1 MAKRKDSA
9 TDDFLHEARK
19 CFEQMVEAENHNRAE
34 AEEDIRFARLAEQWP
49 DDIRMQRQRD
59 GRPCLTINK
68 LPAFIRQVVN
78 DCRQNKPAIKVH
90 PADSAADIG
99 TAKILNGVIRHIE
112 YASSADVAYDWAIE
126 SAVTCGFGYFIIC
139 IGHAHD
145 DSFDLDVQI
154 DRVLNPFSVYGDPNS
169 TAADSSDWNKAFV
182 VNRLSHE
189 EFEREYRDA
198 EKVDWD
204 GLGYGTLDQSWYDKD
219 TVQVADYWIREEIER
234 EICRLSNG
242 AMVDKAEL
250 AERVADT
257 GLTTLEFLA
266 AEGIVVT
273 QERTARSWRVRK
285 VMMTGA
291 EVLAEHDWPGR
302 FIPIVP
308 VYGDEV
314 YADGNRHFRSLI
326 RDAKDP
332 QRMFNYWRTTA
343 TELVAL
349 APRSPWVGPEGSFKG
364 HEDKWATAN
373 SKNHPYLEYK
383 PVAGVPPQRQPL
395 DTGPAAGAL
404 QEALNAADDIKSI
417 IGIYDA
423 SLGARSNE
431 TTGRAILARQREGDV
446 STFHFIDNLSRAIR
460 HAGRVLIDLIP
471 TVYNKER
478 IIRVIGEDGT
488 HELVRVGRGDG
499 YSGLGLGEPSPV
511 GFADT
516 PSRQVGRSR
525 PGSYDEQPGNT
536 RVAPGRGESPIPNP
550 EPPIPGSALPMSRVY
565 DLAKGK
571 YDLTVDTGPSF
582 TTRREEAATQ
592 MTELIRA
599 FPQAAPVL
607 GDLLA
612 KNLDWPGADEIAER
626 LKMLLP
632 APAKGG
638 LPPQA
643 QKILDEGKA
652 LIQKLEDEN
661 GRLKADLEAARTD
674 RAVEAARV
682 QLDGRKIEVDRQKL
696 SVEQYEAETRRM
708 EAVAKM
714 NAAPASQMPA
724 RNGPSAMGE

>member
-90 PADSAADIG
+90 PADSAADIA

-112 YASSADVAYDWAIE
+112 YASSADVAYDWAVE
-126 SAVTCGFGYFIIC
+126 SAVTCGFGYFIIG

-145 DSFDLDVQI
+145 DSFDLDVRI
-154 DRVLNPFSVYGDPNS
+154 DRVLNPFSVYGDPDS

-219 TVQVADYWIREEIER
+219 SVQVADYWIREEAER

-242 AMVDKAEL
+242 AVIDKAEL
-250 AERVADT
+250 AERIADT
-257 GLTTLEFLA
+257 GLTTLEVLA
-266 AEGIVVT
+266 AEGISVT
-273 QERTARSWRVRK
+273 HERIARSWRVRK

-314 YADGNRHFRSLI
+314 YADGKRHFRSLI

-431 TTGRAILARQREGDV
+431 TSGRAILARQREGDI
-446 STFHFIDNLSRAIR
+446 STFHFVDNLSRAIR

-471 TVYNKER
+471 TVYNRER
-478 IIRVIGEDGT
+478 IIRVIGEDGA
-488 HELVRVGRGDG
+488 HELVAVGPRGAA
-499 YSGLGLGEPSPV
+499 SGFP
-511 GFADT
+511 T
-516 PSRQVGRSR
+516 PT
-525 PGSYDEQPGNT
+525 PEN
-536 RVAPGRGESPIPNP
+536 PI
-550 EPPIPGSALPMSRVY
+550 PMSRVY

-599 FPQAAPVL
+599 FPQAAPLL

-638 LPPQA
+638 LPPQV
-643 QKILDEGKA
+643 QKILDGGKA

-661 GRLKADLEAARTD
+661 GRLKADLEAARMDKT
-674 RAVEAARV
+674 VEAARV

-708 EAVAKM
+708 EAVARM
-714 NAAPASQMPA
+714 TAAPASRVPV
-724 RNGPSAMGE
+724 RNGRSAMGE